1 MPLGA
6 PVKSPDHCPQEGSVP
21 RQPESVP
28 PRPANG
34 SSNGICSEPN
44 RFPTPHGTTRQ
55 EPNGSPLIS
64 VPIVVV
70 SAGEE
75 IRGQEVEDLWLLGRK
90 PVTGVGKNAQLGAGK
105 FPIQTTGDLRGEV
118 LNSIAVDEQD
128 RGRDPLNLLRIRKI
142 FGMSMAK
149 QSDEVAM
156 TIRQ

>member
-1 MPLGA
+1 M
-6 PVKSPDHCPQEGSVP
+6 
-21 RQPESVP
+21 
-28 PRPANG
+28 
-34 SSNGICSEPN
+34 
-44 RFPTPHGTTRQ
+44 
-55 EPNGSPLIS
+55 
-64 VPIVVV
+64 V

-118 LNSIAVDEQD
+118 VISIAVDEQD

-149 QSDEVAM
+149 QSDEVRPM